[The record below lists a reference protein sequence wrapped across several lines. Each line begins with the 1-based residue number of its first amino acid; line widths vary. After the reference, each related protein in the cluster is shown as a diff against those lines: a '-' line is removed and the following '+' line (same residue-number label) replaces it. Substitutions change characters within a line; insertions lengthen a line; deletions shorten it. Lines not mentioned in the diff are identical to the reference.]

1 LVLLSQLLQR
11 KFGKNPSQ
19 DDPGKRILG
28 FCYRYHEVQTLK
40 RGISSQAL
48 LHILHPKTPSRKEE
62 YQRYGGRDE
71 DKQAYPD
78 SETDSGRWKP

>member
-1 LVLLSQLLQR
+1 LLQR

-19 DDPGKRILG
+19 GDPGKRILG

-62 YQRYGGRDE
+62 YQRYGGREE
-71 DKQAYPD
+71 DKQSYPD
-78 SETDSGRWKP
+78 SETNSGRWKP